1 MANGINMDESYK
13 LLLLNGHKIQ
23 KGDNTMVGKADVKD
37 YEDIIDYFE
46 WQDGSDE
53 LEIVAR
59 LRFERE
65 WNTIAP
71 ELKERILAV
80 DRIVLERYADWF
92 EYDLFKRYIATIK
105 RRLELEEGNQ

>member
-1 MANGINMDESYK
+1 
-13 LLLLNGHKIQ
+13 
-23 KGDNTMVGKADVKD
+23 MVGKADVKD

-65 WNTIAP
+65 WDTIAP

-80 DRIVLERYADWF
+80 DRIVLERHVEA
-92 EYDLFKRYIATIK
+92 YDAERYKEYIATIR
-105 RRLELEEGNQ
+105 RRLEIEEGKK

>member
-1 MANGINMDESYK
+1 
-13 LLLLNGHKIQ
+13 
-23 KGDNTMVGKADVKD
+23 MVGKADVKD

-65 WNTIAP
+65 WDTIAP

-80 DRIVLERYADWF
+80 DRIVLERYADL
-92 EYDLFKRYIATIK
+92 YDDDLTKRYIDTIK
-105 RRLELEEGNQ
+105 KRLELEEGKR

>member
-1 MANGINMDESYK
+1 
-13 LLLLNGHKIQ
+13 
-23 KGDNTMVGKADVKD
+23 MVGKADVKD

-65 WNTIAP
+65 WDTIAP

-80 DRIVLERYADWF
+80 DRIVMERYADL
-92 EYDLFKRYIATIK
+92 YDDDLTKRYIDTIK
-105 RRLELEEGNQ
+105 KRLELEETK

>member
-1 MANGINMDESYK
+1 
-13 LLLLNGHKIQ
+13 
-23 KGDNTMVGKADVKD
+23 MVGKADVKD

-53 LEIVAR
+53 IEIVAR

-65 WNTIAP
+65 WDTIAP

-80 DRIVLERYADWF
+80 DRIVLERFADLY
-92 EYDLFKRYIATIK
+92 EDDLTKRYIDTIK
-105 RRLELEEGNQ
+105 KRLELEEGKR

>member
-1 MANGINMDESYK
+1 
-13 LLLLNGHKIQ
+13 
-23 KGDNTMVGKADVKD
+23 MVGKADVKD

-65 WNTIAP
+65 WDTIAP

-80 DRIVLERYADWF
+80 DRIVLERFADLY
-92 EYDLFKRYIATIK
+92 EDDLTKRYIDTIK
-105 RRLELEEGNQ
+105 KRLELEEGKR